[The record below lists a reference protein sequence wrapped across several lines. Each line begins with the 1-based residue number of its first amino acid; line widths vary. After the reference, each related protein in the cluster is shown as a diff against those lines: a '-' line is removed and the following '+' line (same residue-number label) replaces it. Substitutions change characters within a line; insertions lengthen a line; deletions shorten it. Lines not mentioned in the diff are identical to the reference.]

1 MISEIKQAI
10 IDKLRELYPQAH
22 IYEGTL
28 PADYQRS
35 AFLAVIT
42 EASYAK
48 GLGGRFNASVTFDL
62 AYYPAHTEQAHR
74 ESYQISE
81 EVCRALSLL
90 KAYSI
95 SRITAKLEEALL
107 HIRFTVPYSEIKT
120 QTEIKMKELEMNE
133 GGY

>member
-10 IDKLRELYPQAH
+10 IDKLQELYPQAH
-22 IYEGTL
+22 IYEGKL

-42 EASYAK
+42 ETSYAK
-48 GLGGRFNASVTFDL
+48 GLGSRFNASVTFDL
-62 AYYPAHTEQAHR
+62 AYYPADMEHFHS

-90 KAYSI
+90 NTYSI
-95 SRITAKLEEALL
+95 SQITAKLEEALL

-120 QTEIKMKELEMNE
+120 QIEIKMNELEMNE